1 MKWKCLLLTLALAC
15 GISAGGEAY
24 DMNVV
29 AAASLPK
36 GFIYRE
42 AAGTETLH
50 FMEKDIPYQM
60 GQLQYTL
67 EKQQSFSSG
76 YIIRALLPV
85 EMAEALKPYFKMNRD
100 EHVWRRLTQMNRALL
115 NPASPL
121 RKGIEETVLS
131 LARNAIGP
139 VANSSIKVELSRL
152 EPFRRLDVDEA
163 YVYTA
168 GGLITYNAEG
178 MKLPM
183 YCRSYFFPGSE
194 GLDVL
199 MLFTPDEGK
208 APLLYAID
216 DLVNAVA
223 KEELNGAAGY
233 KDLGVVLGKN
243 Q

>member
-24 DMNVV
+24 DMNAV

-36 GFIYRE
+36 GFTYRE

-115 NPASPL
+115 NPVSPL
-121 RKGIEETVLS
+121 R
-131 LARNAIGP
+131 
-139 VANSSIKVELSRL
+139 
-152 EPFRRLDVDEA
+152 
-163 YVYTA
+163 
-168 GGLITYNAEG
+168 
-178 MKLPM
+178 
-183 YCRSYFFPGSE
+183 
-194 GLDVL
+194 
-199 MLFTPDEGK
+199 
-208 APLLYAID
+208 
-216 DLVNAVA
+216 
-223 KEELNGAAGY
+223 
-233 KDLGVVLGKN
+233 
-243 Q
+243 

>member
-1 MKWKCLLLTLALAC
+1 
-15 GISAGGEAY
+15 
-24 DMNVV
+24 
-29 AAASLPK
+29 
-36 GFIYRE
+36 
-42 AAGTETLH
+42 
-50 FMEKDIPYQM
+50 
-60 GQLQYTL
+60 
-67 EKQQSFSSG
+67 
-76 YIIRALLPV
+76 
-85 EMAEALKPYFKMNRD
+85 MAEALKPYFKMNRD

-139 VANSSIKVELSRL
+139 AADSSIKVELSRL

-216 DLVNAVA
+216 DLVNAA
-223 KEELNGAAGY
+223 RRKSSMGQQDIKTLAWCWGRINKKRGC
-233 KDLGVVLGKN
+233 